1 MRKLSGTDPD
11 YAPVVEVFDNL
22 SHAEIHQAVQQL
34 DPAALAAAGD
44 AFLTTA
50 TGLGDEVDNAHG
62 EIRAALA
69 DGWRGGAAQQ
79 AVDAVSEF
87 EQAGRRIADVLTAV
101 GVRLAR
107 AGDAAE
113 SVRAAIAEPDAA
125 QPDPSAALLDSQQ
138 AADNATLVRGA
149 ENARLDAVRAMET
162 IYGGALVP
170 TGSGVPSFPV
180 LDTAAGTAPGSG
192 TTLTG
197 ATPAVTLTGANPSA
211 TDPPTTTSG
220 ETQAAGVVTV
230 LPADTTAPAQ
240 GQPQTPSTTPAT
252 TSASGTVTTAAAPTA
267 PATTQPG
274 GVVTA
279 AGTTSTTTAGTGPS
293 AGTPGTLAGSLP
305 GADSRTRR
313 DRSGKPADTSGT
325 GAPVDSDGA
334 PTTPEHGTTR
344 RGDVTVAAATSPA
357 TTDPHP
363 GVPAGTSPATG
374 TPGDDTGTA
383 ATDARPERDATSA
396 GGEAAAGMSAGAI
409 GGLMG
414 GAIAADNQRS
424 PGGPRHPAPP
434 EEPDDEDDEFL
445 RFLDEEPTYLEP
457 ADEVNALIGRM
468 EPTSPAVLG
477 EWTERE

>member
-11 YAPVVEVFDNL
+11 YAPVIEVFDNL
-22 SHAEIHQAVQQL
+22 SHAEIHQAVQRL
-34 DPAALAAAGD
+34 DPAALSAAGD

-69 DGWRGGAAQQ
+69 DGWRGSAAQQ

-101 GVRLAR
+101 GVRLSR

-138 AADNATLVRGA
+138 AADNATVVREA

-180 LDTAAGTAPGSG
+180 LDTTSGTAPG
-192 TTLTG
+192 TDTALTG
-197 ATPAVTLTGANPSA
+197 GTPAVTLTGANPA
-211 TDPPTTTSG
+211 AVAPPTTTTG
-220 ETQAAGVVTV
+220 ETQVAGVVTV
-230 LPADTTAPAQ
+230 LPADTTAPTP
-240 GQPQTPSTTPAT
+240 GQPQTPSATPAT
-252 TSASGTVTTAAAPTA
+252 TSAPGTVTAAAAPTV
-267 PATTQPG
+267 PATTAQPG
-274 GVVTA
+274 RV
-279 AGTTSTTTAGTGPS
+279 GTTSTTTSASGGTPA
-293 AGTPGTLAGSLP
+293 AGTPGAVMGSVP
-305 GADSRTRR
+305 GADPRNRR
-313 DRSGKPADTSGT
+313 DRSGKPAATPGT
-325 GAPVDSDGA
+325 G
-334 PTTPEHGTTR
+334 TTT
-344 RGDVTVAAATSPA
+344 
-357 TTDPHP
+357 
-363 GVPAGTSPATG
+363 AGS
-374 TPGDDTGTA
+374 TPGSDTGAA
-383 ATDARPERDATSA
+383 ATDARPDRDVTAA

-414 GAIAADNQRS
+414 GAMAAADNHRS

-434 EEPDDEDDEFL
+434 EELEDEDDEFL